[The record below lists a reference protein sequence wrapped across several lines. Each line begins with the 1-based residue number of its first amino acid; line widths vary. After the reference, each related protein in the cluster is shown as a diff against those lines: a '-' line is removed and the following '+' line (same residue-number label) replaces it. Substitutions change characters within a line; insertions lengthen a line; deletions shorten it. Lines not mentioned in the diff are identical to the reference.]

1 MMTDLPLILVS
12 TEIHDF
18 FLILQHQLASLLK
31 TAENLKIKGLAEV
44 TSQDSNKDSSSTSL
58 IPAPTSSSSSS
69 SNAVTNAT
77 TSTPSSSSA
86 SMPSGSSPKK
96 PKLNLDQATDL
107 SLPIGGG
114 TPNPSGSS
122 SSNAGG
128 VLDPLIMKRK
138 RGRPR
143 ILDAPGEPNP
153 FAQTFIPEQPKVN
166 PNAAL
171 PLPSGL
177 DLVTST
183 NTKIDHHDDSSNE
196 PTPGGPLTPD
206 RIKELGIIKMNDYL
220 STGTRQQFWEE
231 YYVKVVMQVSLI
243 FWPFYERL
251 DKSEFKSLADIDS

>member
-1 MMTDLPLILVS
+1 M
-12 TEIHDF
+12 
-18 FLILQHQLASLLK
+18 
-31 TAENLKIKGLAEV
+31 
-44 TSQDSNKDSSSTSL
+44 
-58 IPAPTSSSSSS
+58 
-69 SNAVTNAT
+69 
-77 TSTPSSSSA
+77 
-86 SMPSGSSPKK
+86 
-96 PKLNLDQATDL
+96 
-107 SLPIGGG
+107 
-114 TPNPSGSS
+114 
-122 SSNAGG
+122 
-128 VLDPLIMKRK
+128 IMKRK

-231 YYVKVVMQVSLI
+231 YYVKVVMQVSLNSHFQRFVFTFLLFLLNLKFI
-243 FWPFYERL
+243 FRL
-251 DKSEFKSLADIDS
+251 YATKKLI